1 MSGQLQGDGA
11 ADCNP
16 DHMPD
21 LDRMLCELERLHNER
36 DELRAAEGFL
46 YGACF
51 SSLIWAIIWWGTL

>member
-1 MSGQLQGDGA
+1 MN
-11 ADCNP
+11 NP

-21 LDRMLCELERLHNER
+21 LDRALAELERLHNER

-51 SSLIWAIIWWGTL
+51 SSLIWLLIWWGTL